1 MCRTKRKKKKKRFR
15 DEAVFNDSKRKVAR
29 DERMEGRRGWRG
41 KGIDPHGRS
50 RVERRA
56 I

>member
-1 MCRTKRKKKKKRFR
+1 MCRTKRR
-15 DEAVFNDSKRKVAR
+15 NDLGTKQSSTVYSKRETAA
-29 DERMEGRRGWRG
+29 DERMERRRGWRG